1 MPLESRLMHTRPL
14 ERLPIRDRSDFA
26 CPSLRLP
33 SILFVMNASSYDSP
47 QILTV
52 SQLTKAIKLSLE
64 ATFPLMQIEG
74 EVSNFTQHSSGH
86 LYFSLKDQ
94 GATIQAVMFRGATAQ
109 LAFLPK
115 AGDKVVVSANLTIYP
130 QRGNYQLMV
139 QTMRLAGVGEL
150 LAKLEQLKLKLKA
163 KGWFAQ
169 ESKKALP
176 PYPKR
181 IGVISSPTG
190 AAIQDILRVL
200 QHRYAGFHLILNP
213 VRVQGEGAAQE
224 VAQAI
229 RDFNQYQL
237 ADVLI
242 IARGGGSIE
251 DLWAFNEEVVA
262 QAIFESQ
269 IPLISAIGHETDFT
283 IADFVADVRAAT
295 PSQAA
300 ELVIKERA
308 QKERFLQQTRQQLE
322 RRLYQTLRYLTQRL
336 KDARSQPMI
345 SNPYHWLGLK
355 MQRIDELRQQ
365 IDTATLVH
373 LRHLRT
379 RLEGDKRRATA
390 LNPSLQL
397 QHLRQKLVTWEA
409 SLARTASHVFQL
421 KRERLAKLGQILT
434 AINPRRL
441 LSQGYSILLSQKT
454 GLVINSVRTLSTD
467 PDLRIILSDGEAAT
481 QVKDIFPS

>member
-1 MPLESRLMHTRPL
+1 MA
-14 ERLPIRDRSDFA
+14 LPG
-26 CPSLRLP
+26 SL
-33 SILFVMNASSYDSP
+33 

-52 SQLTKAIKLSLE
+52 SQLTTAIKHSLE
-64 ATFPLMQIEG
+64 ATFPLVQIEG

-94 GATIQAVMFRGATAQ
+94 GAAIQAVMFRSATTQ

-115 AGDKVVVSANLTIYP
+115 AGDKVVVSANLTVYP

-139 QTMRLAGVGEL
+139 QSMRLAGVGEL

-163 KGWFAQ
+163 KGWFDQ
-169 ESKKALP
+169 KHKKALP
-176 PYPKR
+176 LYPKR
-181 IGVISSPTG
+181 IGVVSSPTG

-213 VRVQGEGAAQE
+213 VRVQGDGSAQE

-229 RDFNQYQL
+229 RDFNTYKL

-242 IARGGGSIE
+242 VARGGGSIE

-262 QAIFESQ
+262 AAIFESQ
-269 IPLISAIGHETDFT
+269 IPLVSAIGHETDFT
-283 IADFVADVRAAT
+283 IADFVSDVRAAT

-300 ELVIKERA
+300 ELVIKEKA
-308 QKERFLQQTRQQLE
+308 QKERFLRQTREQLE
-322 RRLYQTLRYLTQRL
+322 QRLTQMLRHFRQRL
-336 KDARSQPMI
+336 KDVRSQPMI

-355 MQRIDELRQQ
+355 LQRMDDLRQQ
-365 IDTATLVH
+365 IDQSIQVH

-379 RLEGDKRRATA
+379 RLDGDRRRAMA
-390 LNPSLQL
+390 LDPSLQL
-397 QHLRQKLVTWEA
+397 QHLRQKIAAWQV
-409 SLARTASHVFQL
+409 SLTRCALHIFQL
-421 KRERLAKLGQILT
+421 KREQLGKLDQVLR
-434 AINPRRL
+434 AINPKRL
-441 LSQGYSILLSQKT
+441 LSRGYSILLSQKT

-467 PDLRIILSDGEAAT
+467 ENLRMVLSDGEATA
-481 QVKDIFPS
+481 QVKDITPS